1 MKVPRNATAVCQP
14 ADVAWNKPLK
24 QKLRGYLVD
33 LLQKQLKRRKPGT
46 PLKLVPPDRAL
57 IAGWIKRAWA
67 ELTEKTVKAGYKKA
81 GLEVQEVEVAA
92 SEGIA
97 ELASLCLRDGRI
109 GVVADEHDTI
119 ESSSLCD
126 ELLN

>member
-1 MKVPRNATAVCQP
+1 MKVPPNATAVCQP

-24 QKLRGYLVD
+24 QKLRGYWVD
-33 LLQKQLKRRKPGT
+33 LLQEQLKCRKPGT
-46 PLKLVPPDRAL
+46 PFKLVPPDRAL
-57 IAGWIKRAWA
+57 VAGWIERAWA

-92 SEGIA
+92 SEVIA
-97 ELASLCLRDGRI
+97 ELASLSLIDGRI
-109 GVVADEHDTI
+109 GAVADEHDTI